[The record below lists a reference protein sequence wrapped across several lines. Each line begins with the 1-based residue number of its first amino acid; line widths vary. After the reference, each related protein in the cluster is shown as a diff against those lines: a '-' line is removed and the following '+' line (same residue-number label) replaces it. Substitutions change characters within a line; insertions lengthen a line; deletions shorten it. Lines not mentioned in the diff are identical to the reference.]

1 MMKHEDKIIICIR
14 EAHPLKQGLK
24 QATLRFLKSGSAIRE
39 AHPLKQ
45 GLKRHYE
52 AE

>member
-1 MMKHEDKIIICIR
+1 MVTLIR

-24 QATLRFLKSGSAIRE
+24 QAKGSSLALVDTIRE

-45 GLKRHYE
+45 GLKLPPE
-52 AE
+52 F